1 MEIILIILAIVFGIG
16 LIRVLVNRRPTFKEN
31 IMQFFFVDVFV
42 ELVFS
47 IMDFFDI
54 D

>member
-1 MEIILIILAIVFGIG
+1 MGTILIILAVIFGIG
-16 LIRVLVNRRPTFKEN
+16 LIRVLIKRKPTFKEN
-31 IMQFFFVDVFV
+31 LMEFFFIDLFV
-42 ELVFS
+42 ELFFS

>member
-1 MEIILIILAIVFGIG
+1 METILIILGIVFLIG
-16 LIRVLVNRRPTFKEN
+16 LIRVLLNRRPTFKEN
-31 IMQFFFVDVFV
+31 LMEFFFVDIFV
-42 ELVFS
+42 DWYFS